1 MIAIIFAVTGILFI
15 MAPHFLL
22 SMEMLSGGRGAWL
35 LSECSFWFH
44 TEWICGVL
52 LMIAAVIRLLRKS
65 GMIPAAAAVIIAL
78 VQAAVMRPLSFYLG
92 SEENLVVLG
101 QTYSLRSHSHI
112 REVLVALALITAAA
126 MIADFFQRRRQRRSI
141 SLLVL
146 ATSNIRKKIF
156 RSTSLVLALSVVIG
170 AFFADVLLTGSIS
183 NTLELG
189 AGRLGADLVV
199 VPKKAEKEAG
209 DLLMNG
215 TPHIFNLAPQTLDT
229 LKGWEGIEKISPQL
243 FFRPFSYLVCCT
255 TEQVLMVGYDPE
267 TDFTIAPWVNYFLHQ
282 NQADD
287 ELVVGA
293 RVKFY
298 PGQKVSLFG
307 KLLSVIATLD
317 HTGIGYFD
325 RSAFMPM
332 DGARKLIT
340 YLQEAERRN
349 RLHKRKNIDD
359 LSLTHLYAPTSEQ
372 EKEMEKIDARGISA
386 IFIKCRDG
394 VDVKKMAKRI
404 TKEIP
409 STAVINVRA
418 ATISVKRQLT
428 SMLDAL
434 FPPIIILMIMGTVIL
449 AVVFSMSANERK
461 REVGLLR
468 AMGAR
473 ERDIFNLFLGESVLI
488 SIMGGIFGVLGGGSL
503 MILFKHRIMASLKLL
518 YIWPSAA
525 TVAEVVLLTLAAS
538 VLIGIGAGLAPAI
551 RAARQEPYEAFRAG

>member
-1 MIAIIFAVTGILFI
+1 MTAIILAVTGILFI
-15 MAPHFLL
+15 MAPHFILP
-22 SMEMLSGGRGAWL
+22 MEMLSGGRGAWL

-44 TEWICGVL
+44 PEWICGAL
-52 LMIAAVIRLLRKS
+52 LMIAAVIRLRGKS
-65 GMIPAAAAVIIAL
+65 GLIPAAAAVIMAL

-112 REVLVALALITAAA
+112 REVLVVLALIAAAA
-126 MIADFFQRRRQRRSI
+126 MIADFFQGRRQRRSI

-146 ATSNIRKKIF
+146 ATSNIRRKLF
-156 RSTSLVLALSVVIG
+156 RSVSLVLALSVVIG

-199 VPKKAEKEAG
+199 VPKSAEKEAG

-340 YLQEAERRN
+340 YLREAEKRN
-349 RLHKRKNIDD
+349 RLHKRRNIDD

-372 EKEMEKIDARGISA
+372 EKEMEKIDAQGISA

-551 RAARQEPYEAFRAG
+551 RAARQEPYEAFRAS